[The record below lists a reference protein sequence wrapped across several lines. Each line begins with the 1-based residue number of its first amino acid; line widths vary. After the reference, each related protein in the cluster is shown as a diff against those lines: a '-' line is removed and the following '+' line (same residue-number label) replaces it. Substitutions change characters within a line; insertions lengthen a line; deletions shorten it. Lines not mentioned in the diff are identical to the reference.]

1 MVKGTAHI
9 SKHIFWINKKNNE
22 YSFNNKKEDIENG
35 KMIYLKDFKK

>member
-9 SKHIFWINKKNNE
+9 SKHIFWIYKKNNE